1 MRLAEKSS
9 TGMTVRQA
17 YAEWAATYDSDR
29 NLTRDLDQ
37 QVMQTLLESLRFD
50 SVLEIGCG
58 TGKNTKLLAGISH
71 TVHAIDSSTAMIAKA
86 REKATFDNVIFAVAD
101 ITQTWPFEDRSTNL
115 VTCNLVLEHI
125 SDLSF
130 VFAEAARVLAIGGQ
144 LFISELH
151 PFRQYLGT
159 QARYERGE
167 QTTTIEAF
175 VHHVTDF
182 TDAGANSGLSLQ
194 SIKEWWHTEDVNKTP
209 RLISFSFTRP

>member
-1 MRLAEKSS
+1 VEKNF
-9 TGMTVRQA
+9 TGMTVNQA

-37 QVMQTLLESLRFD
+37 QVMQTLLGSLRFD

-58 TGKNTKLLAGISH
+58 TGKNTELLAGIAR
-71 TVHAIDSSTAMIAKA
+71 TVHAIDSSAAMIAKA
-86 REKATFDNVIFAVAD
+86 REKARFDNVIFTLSD
-101 ITQTWPFEDRSTNL
+101 ITQTWPCEDRSANL

-125 SDLSF
+125 NDLSF
-130 VFAEAARVLAIGGQ
+130 VFAEAARVLVSGGQ

-159 QARYERGE
+159 KARFERGE

-182 TDAGANSGLSLQ
+182 TDAGARNGLSLQ
-194 SIKEWWHTEDVNKTP
+194 SIKEWWHTEDVNKPP
-209 RLISFSFTRP
+209 RLISLSFAKP